1 MAAVLIGFRRQAQL
15 HILQVLDDAPQV
27 ETRAVSIAGVDGTR
41 NQACRAS
48 LGQGNAD
55 LEAPGLAPFPVTLA
69 RGATLFQNVRIFDG
83 KSDPLYA
90 PSDVLVKGN
99 TTERISAP
107 PITVDTK
114 TGVRVI
120 AAARV

>member
-1 MAAVLIGFRRQAQL
+1 MLRKLKLALCLSLVLTALVIGL
-15 HILQVLDDAPQV
+15 
-27 ETRAVSIAGVDGTR
+27 
-41 NQACRAS
+41 CRAS
-48 LGQGNAD
+48 LAQRDAD

-83 KSDPLYA
+83 KSDPLSA
-90 PSDVLVKGN
+90 PPDVLVKGN
-99 TTERISAP
+99 TTERISAR

>member
-1 MAAVLIGFRRQAQL
+1 MLRKLKLALCLSLVLTALVIGLAGRSLAQG
-15 HILQVLDDAPQV
+15 D
-27 ETRAVSIAGVDGTR
+27 
-41 NQACRAS
+41 
-48 LGQGNAD
+48 AD

-83 KSDPLYA
+83 KSGPLSA
-90 PSDVLVKGN
+90 PPDVLVKGN
-99 TTERISAP
+99 TTERISAR